1 MKIFKLTVYTTLY
14 LMTLAIVI
22 TSVILKPHPLDSPTL
37 SIIRAVIIFFA
48 SVLLTKYTVYM
59 FLCPWHELMAS
70 RENELVSH
78 FVRDYQP
85 LVSVMIP
92 AWNEEVGLLGTVK
105 SLLASTYKNM
115 ELVVINDG
123 STDGSDAMMRRFVEK
138 YEREM
143 VGVAG
148 HIKIIYHYQQN
159 GGKGSALN
167 TAISLSH
174 GDILV
179 SIDADCLVHQ
189 HAIASFVRAF
199 RDPRVMAAVGNV
211 RIGNTKTLVGTI
223 QYLEYLFGFYFK
235 KADSLLNTIYIIG
248 GAAGAFRREVFD
260 RIGGYNTSNITEDIE
275 LSVAIQE
282 QGWKIV
288 YAPGA
293 LVYTEGASTLQGL
306 MKQRLRWKRGRFQT
320 FWEHRRLFFSFAPQH
335 NKLLTWIVLP
345 LAIFGEVQLSC
356 ELLFV
361 ATLYVFSFLSGDFTA
376 FLSGV
381 IVVSLMFAIQSWD
394 SRGEG
399 TGYMLLAP
407 IGWCLF
413 YLTTFV
419 EVYALAKGLWMA
431 VRKKEVK
438 WQRWQRNGVT
448 N

>member
-1 MKIFKLTVYTTLY
+1 
-14 LMTLAIVI
+14 MTLAIVI
-22 TSVILKPHPLDSPTL
+22 TSVILKPHPLDSPAL

-59 FLCPWHELMAS
+59 FLCPWYELMAS

-85 LVSVMIP
+85 LVSVMVP
-92 AWNEEVGLLGTVK
+92 AWNEEVGLLSTIK
-105 SLLASTYKNM
+105 TLLASTYRNI
-115 ELVVINDG
+115 EIVVVNDG

-143 VGVAG
+143 WGIPHVP
-148 HIKIIYHYQQN
+148 ILYHYQQN

-167 TAISLSH
+167 TAISLAH

-189 HAIASFVRAF
+189 RAIASFVHAF

-320 FWEHRRLFFSFAPQH
+320 FWEHRRLFFSLAPQH
-335 NKLLTWIVLP
+335 NKLLTWVVLP
-345 LAIFGEVQLSC
+345 LAIFGEVQLSL

-361 ATLYVFSFLSGDFTA
+361 ATLYLFSFLSGDFTA

-381 IVVSLMFAIQSWD
+381 IVVSLMFAIQAWD

-438 WQRWQRNGVT
+438 WQKWQRNGVT

>member
-1 MKIFKLTVYTTLY
+1 
-14 LMTLAIVI
+14 MTIGIVASSI
-22 TSVILKPHPLDSPTL
+22 IMKPHPLDSPAL
-37 SIIRAVIIFFA
+37 SIVRAIIVFFA
-48 SVLLTKYTVYM
+48 TVLLTKYTLYM
-59 FLCPWHELMAS
+59 FLCPWYGLVAS
-70 RENELVSH
+70 RENKRVTH
-78 FVRDYQP
+78 FARGYQP

-92 AWNEEVGLLGTVK
+92 AWNEEVGLLSTIK
-105 SLLASTYKNM
+105 TLLASTYRNL
-115 ELVVINDG
+115 ELVVVNDG
-123 STDGSDAMMRRFVEK
+123 STDGSDAMMRNFVEK

-143 VGVAG
+143 ASIPGRTR
-148 HIKIIYHYQQN
+148 ILYYYQQN

-167 TAISLSH
+167 SAVKLAH
-174 GDILV
+174 GDILL
-179 SIDADCLVHQ
+179 SIDADCIVHKR
-189 HAIASFVRAF
+189 AVETFVSAF

-260 RIGGYNTSNITEDIE
+260 RVGGYNTKNITEDIE

-288 YAPGA
+288 YCPDA

-320 FWEHRRLFFSFAPQH
+320 FWEHRSLFFSLKPQH
-335 NKLLTWIVLP
+335 NKLLTCVVLP
-345 LAIFGEVQLSC
+345 LAIFGDVQLSF
-356 ELLFV
+356 ELIFV
-361 ATLYVFSFLSGDFTA
+361 AVLYVFSFLSGDFSA

-394 SRGEG
+394 SRKEQN
-399 TGYMLLAP
+399 TGYLLLAP

-419 EVYALAKGLWMA
+419 ELYALTKGIWMA
-431 VRKKEVK
+431 IRKKEVK
-438 WQRWQRNGVT
+438 WQKWQRSGVAD
-448 N
+448 